1 MSVGQQPRCYCRVP
15 AASRGKLRGVSGLAE
30 LKYYYPLQKYKVVVE
45 IGYYYKQVDE
55 KPNLQEEAFDTEA
68 N

>member
-1 MSVGQQPRCYCRVP
+1 MEESSKVFVDW
-15 AASRGKLRGVSGLAE
+15 LE
-30 LKYYYPLQKYKVVVE
+30 YYYPLQKYKVVVE